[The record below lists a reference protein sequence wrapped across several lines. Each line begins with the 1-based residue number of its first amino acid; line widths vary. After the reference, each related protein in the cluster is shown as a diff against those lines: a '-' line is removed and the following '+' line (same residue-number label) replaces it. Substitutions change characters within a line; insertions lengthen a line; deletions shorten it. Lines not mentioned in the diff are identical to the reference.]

1 MAHHDA
7 RCSSAP
13 PIDEEIYLYWNSPQE
28 PTAALAYD
36 GDCPLFYPLEP
47 FQFGQTSENS
57 SESHGNP
64 PRPTVPEV
72 RRAEAASPGAA
83 ERSEY
88 GPPRCYR
95 RCEGWYCLM
104 TRPDDEPPNH
114 CVKSVRHEGRCLC
127 FDCLYGIDISD
138 EDDRYARLSPDHR
151 ALARSSSAGPQVGDG
166 PTEEARYGCAVSS
179 SSTPAYCI
187 HCWGRLAPPSTQ
199 CALCF
204 ARVHEVCF
212 EPHWRRCGAPVPPPP
227 GPPPTVPPPPPPP
240 PPPPRAGTTSGP
252 AGTAAKAQT
261 PEPSPPAQ
269 TGQSQPAA
277 TDALS
282 TWIEA
287 GRESPGA
294 YETAALQASLR
305 CAECWE
311 EAAVQQ
317 CIVCEVCD
325 SVVHIRCAWPHH
337 LRCRAPTARQ
347 RATAGTTDR

>member
-1 MAHHDA
+1 M
-7 RCSSAP
+7 
-13 PIDEEIYLYWNSPQE
+13 
-28 PTAALAYD
+28 
-36 GDCPLFYPLEP
+36 
-47 FQFGQTSENS
+47 
-57 SESHGNP
+57 
-64 PRPTVPEV
+64 PEV
-72 RRAEAASPGAA
+72 RRAEP
-83 ERSEY
+83 
-88 GPPRCYR
+88 
-95 RCEGWYCLM
+95 
-104 TRPDDEPPNH
+104 
-114 CVKSVRHEGRCLC
+114 
-127 FDCLYGIDISD
+127 
-138 EDDRYARLSPDHR
+138 
-151 ALARSSSAGPQVGDG
+151 ARSSSAGPQVGDG

-305 CAECWE
+305 RAECWE

-347 RATAGTTDR
+347 RATAGTMDQ